1 MTILN
6 YFDNNDK
13 KESKEHFLFLIRV
26 ARADGVIDK
35 SESKLLY
42 RIGKRL
48 GFTDPELDDLIQ
60 SKESKIYSPPYALE
74 ERFHLLYNVVAMALS
89 DGILYDSEIRM
100 IKLLA
105 IASSFNDKDTE
116 RVINLLVNGIK
127 YNKGEEELFKAFKEM
142 K

>member
-1 MTILN
+1 MSILN
-6 YFDNNDK
+6 YFDNYDK

-26 ARADGVIDK
+26 SRADGNTDK

-48 GFTDPELDDLIQ
+48 GFTDPEIDDLME
-60 SKESKIYSPPYALE
+60 SKEAKIYSPPYELE
-74 ERFHLLYNVVAMALS
+74 KRFHLLYNVVAMALA
-89 DGILYDSEIRM
+89 DGVLYESEIRM

-105 IASSFNDKDTE
+105 TASSFNDKDSE
-116 RVINLLVNGIK
+116 RVLNLLVNGIK
-127 YNKGEEELFKAFKEM
+127 YGKNEEELFKSFKEM